1 MDRLAFDLAS
11 EVDSAQI
18 SPFVSKSWLSVID
31 DNAGQYASGQVS
43 ISTGQFSN
51 SNAFLNYS
59 EAFLQVPMLLTV
71 TTDAVTGFAPA
82 ADATAAGYGIGLKN
96 WFGTMIHSMS
106 ISYNGT
112 VVVQAQPMQS
122 VINSFRLATTLS
134 YSCVEKMGS
143 TYGLA
148 FDDPLAF
155 SYQPVAGSTQGQGV
169 CNNLN
174 LAHSSPAVIGS
185 STNFGSYTAFTGSD
199 ALRKRQS
206 YINFDPDAGGSLAYS
221 RFQTADVCNQL
232 YKSHVYTKIN
242 AADGVTRGVFQ
253 IAISATIML
262 KHLSPFFS
270 ALPMLKGAFIQMT
283 LLLNNTT
290 MVLTKDAAAVGAN
303 AGLET
308 AAALTRHLKVIS
320 VNNSVGGLNPMMCA
334 SSADSNGG
342 ACFNVVREAAQVI
355 TASICVGARCIEP
368 TQSTIAGVTSHGI
381 GTSIT
386 LNVPSYKMQSVIEQS
401 YLSDP
406 IRSCVYLDHYHF
418 VVPNIANGST
428 FQSLL
433 SNGISHMKRVTI
445 FPVLSTA
452 SAASTQLP
460 NGLAC
465 TSSPFD
471 PCLTSGFGSPLL
483 AIGQLQIVVA
493 GANVLANQHRYG
505 YEHWMQEMQGF
516 GVNGG
521 LTDGVCSGLFSQQG
535 WEMAPVYSVDL
546 SRMLPAER
554 ILPKSISITG
564 INSSQLQVDYVC
576 VVEYEQT
583 AFKVDVLS
591 GAKV

>member
-1 MDRLAFDLAS
+1 
-11 EVDSAQI
+11 
-18 SPFVSKSWLSVID
+18 
-31 DNAGQYASGQVS
+31 
-43 ISTGQFSN
+43 
-51 SNAFLNYS
+51 
-59 EAFLQVPMLLTV
+59 
-71 TTDAVTGFAPA
+71 
-82 ADATAAGYGIGLKN
+82 
-96 WFGTMIHSMS
+96 
-106 ISYNGT
+106 
-112 VVVQAQPMQS
+112 
-122 VINSFRLATTLS
+122 
-134 YSCVEKMGS
+134 
-143 TYGLA
+143 
-148 FDDPLAF
+148 
-155 SYQPVAGSTQGQGV
+155 
-169 CNNLN
+169 
-174 LAHSSPAVIGS
+174 
-185 STNFGSYTAFTGSD
+185 
-199 ALRKRQS
+199 
-206 YINFDPDAGGSLAYS
+206 
-221 RFQTADVCNQL
+221 
-232 YKSHVYTKIN
+232 
-242 AADGVTRGVFQ
+242 
-253 IAISATIML
+253 
-262 KHLSPFFS
+262 
-270 ALPMLKGAFIQMT
+270 
-283 LLLNNTT
+283 
-290 MVLTKDAAAVGAN
+290 
-303 AGLET
+303 
-308 AAALTRHLKVIS
+308 
-320 VNNSVGGLNPMMCA
+320 
-334 SSADSNGG
+334 
-342 ACFNVVREAAQVI
+342 
-355 TASICVGARCIEP
+355 
-368 TQSTIAGVTSHGI
+368 
-381 GTSIT
+381 
-386 LNVPSYKMQSVIEQS
+386 MQSVIEQS

-591 GAKV
+591 GQKV